1 MDSKH
6 LWIITEDTVCM
17 MKSLGFSA
25 NSVTA
30 VLWYY
35 SLTCMC
41 SEEILPL
48 SLNACESDQQVS
60 EEEIPVKGRDNYA
73 HRCLL
78 EIL

>member
-1 MDSKH
+1 MDSRH

-25 NSVTA
+25 NSDMA

-35 SLTCMC
+35 FLTCMC
-41 SEEILPL
+41 SEETLPL

-60 EEEIPVKGRDNYA
+60 EEEIPVKGRDNSM
-73 HRCLL
+73 HRDVC
-78 EIL
+78 